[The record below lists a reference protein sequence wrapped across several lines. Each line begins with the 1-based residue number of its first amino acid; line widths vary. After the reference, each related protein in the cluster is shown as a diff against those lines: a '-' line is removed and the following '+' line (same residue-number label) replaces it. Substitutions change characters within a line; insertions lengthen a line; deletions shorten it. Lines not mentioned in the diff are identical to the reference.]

1 MEESKCMPG
10 RFSMLMG
17 VQFVMLGVLSI
28 KRKFLCLIERITSC
42 VIAEDTAISTL
53 SVVCH
58 CG

>member
-1 MEESKCMPG
+1 MPG
-10 RFSMLMG
+10 RFSILMG

-28 KRKFLCLIERITSC
+28 KRKFSCLIECITSC
-42 VIAEDTAISTL
+42 VIAEEAAISTL